1 MSSSSR
7 RMWGFKSSGSSTL
20 LPSSATSPGPQSPL
34 TTQGKLAIPGQKQG
48 VPDVSPNKEEE
59 DEDEEELLDGRGEEA
74 YFGFENFGNTCYANS
89 VLQVLYHC
97 EPFRQFMEA
106 YPNITLPTIP
116 IGPSPLE
123 LVDLNRK
130 HAQELAEAENA
141 EQNGN
146 GTSGN
151 GKDSDSKDNGQSTP
165 SSKNRWSMAMRTRSM
180 STGVPPSTPGPGSM
194 PKLQTNMGTLNER
207 TSFFGSPPTSPTT
220 SKGVFKAQ
228 HAKAEPTA
236 QPLTVTNDPNAP
248 VPSFLSTVQSL
259 FQYIS
264 TSDSHPPPPPKAE
277 TAPPPGTGT
286 SGGSTLINPH
296 KPNQQTVRGG
306 GPHGAGTLGK
316 GVARPEELV
325 KTTKRENEMFRGA
338 QHQDAHEFLMWCL
351 NQVSAD
357 VEQLETRMEKDQELA
372 GKFALDGGFKKKRPK
387 GKTFVQSL
395 FEGTMTNEIKCLTCE
410 TVTSRDEAFLDL
422 SLDIEQNSS
431 ISSCLRQF
439 SASEMLNGKN
449 KFSCETC
456 CGLQEAERSVKIKR
470 APNILALHLKR
481 FKYIWNDSGVF
492 MRKLSYRINFGS
504 QLKLFNMSED
514 SETPD
519 RLYELISVLVHIGGG
534 TNQGHYVAAV
544 KAKGQWMLCDDEN
557 IEPIQEAD
565 LVRYFGE
572 YQAGAGYV
580 LFYQAA
586 DIDLVSLGL
595 PPPSPPVKAAVPVEE
610 PVPIEVRAVPPS
622 PMLVD
627 LNPLSP
633 TFSQMGPIGEMDP
646 METAMSPQARVHAAL
661 ADYRTS
667 DYRVITPEP
676 MTPPMH
682 SPALENDRNGRPRT
696 SSSASALAP
705 GAIRIG
711 PERVRSSSPPQ
722 ESLGGFTPARQSSV
736 SSASKSSK
744 PGNWLSRRATSRDD
758 ERDSNKLPY
767 ESLPPSRQSTART
780 ESSAVS
786 SRQGSVPAPNGP
798 ALLDPRQANAIS
810 TSASGNGLGLSVSKS
825 PNGNPSNGSFLQ
837 PGTRPRSHTQDT
849 STSGLTAPS
858 PNSYESSN
866 ASVMQHRSA
875 AATPALSY
883 QSETSAPSPSRIPAG
898 SPINRAPSSSPFGS
912 LGLGKKKEE
921 KTRTPSGGSGV
932 LKRSLSGVSMSM
944 KPMLSRS
951 NTSNTLKSMMGM
963 GGKKKED
970 PLLESVSERR

>member
-1 MSSSSR
+1 MSSR
-7 RMWGFKSSGSSTL
+7 RIWGFKSSGSSNPT
-20 LPSSATSPGPQSPL
+20 PVSGTSPGPQS
-34 TTQGKLAIPGQKQG
+34 AITPHIKPGTSAQKQG

-59 DEDEEELLDGRGEEA
+59 DDDEEELLDGRGEEK

-97 EPFRQFMEA
+97 EPFRQFLEA
-106 YPNITLPTIP
+106 YPNVTLPTIP
-116 IGPSPLE
+116 IGPSPTE
-123 LVDLNRK
+123 LIELNRK

-141 EQNGN
+141 SEQAGS
-146 GTSGN
+146 GTPGPA
-151 GKDSDSKDNGQSTP
+151 KDSDLKDNGSQSTP
-165 SSKNRWSMAMRTRSM
+165 SNKNRWSMAMRTRSM
-180 STGVPPSTPGPGSM
+180 STSAPPGTPGPGSM

-207 TSFFGSPPTSPTT
+207 TSFFGSPPTSPIAA
-220 SKGVFKAQ
+220 KGSHKTLQ
-228 HAKAEPTA
+228 PKTEPTA
-236 QPLTVTNDPNAP
+236 QPLAVSTDPNAP

-357 VEQLETRMEKDQELA
+357 VEQLESRMIKDPELGKYRLRLCDRDTIRLANLPLTLYRVA
-372 GKFALDGGFKKKRPK
+372 GKFALDGGFKKKTSK
-387 GKTFVQSL
+387 GKTFVHSL
-395 FEGTMTNEIKCLTCE
+395 FEGTMTNEI
-410 TVTSRDEAFLDL
+410 
-422 SLDIEQNSS
+422 N
-431 ISSCLRQF
+431 
-439 SASEMLNGKN
+439 
-449 KFSCETC
+449 
-456 CGLQEAERSVKIKR
+456 VKIKR

-504 QLKLFNMSED
+504 QLKIFNMSED

-519 RLYELISVLVHIGGG
+519 RLYELIAVLVHIGGG

-557 IEPIQEAD
+557 IEPIQESD

-586 DIDLVSLGL
+586 DIDVVSLGL
-595 PPPSPPVKAAVPVEE
+595 PPPSPDKVPATMEE
-610 PVPIEVRAVPPS
+610 PVPGEIAAPASPMSIEVD
-622 PMLVD
+622 PM
-627 LNPLSP
+627 SP
-633 TFSQMGPIGEMDP
+633 TFSQMGPILDMDP
-646 METAMSPQARVHAAL
+646 METVLSPQARVHAAL
-661 ADYRTS
+661 ADYRAG
-667 DYRVITPEP
+667 DYRVETPEP
-676 MTPPMH
+676 LTPPMQ
-682 SPALENDRNGRPRT
+682 SPAIDNDRNGRPRT

-711 PERVRSSSPPQ
+711 QDRKRSSSPLQ
-722 ESLGGFTPARQSSV
+722 DSLGGFTPARESSI
-736 SSASKSSK
+736 SSASKGSK
-744 PGNWLSRRATSRDD
+744 PVNWLSRQGTG
-758 ERDSNKLPY
+758 RDSEKDNSMATY
-767 ESLPPSRQSTART
+767 DSTSTSRQSTSRT
-780 ESSAVS
+780 ESSAIS
-786 SRQGSVPAPNGP
+786 SRQSSIPGYNRSTTLEA
-798 ALLDPRQANAIS
+798 RQTNPTF
-810 TSASGNGLGLSVSKS
+810 TSGTGLGLSVSKGE
-825 PNGNPSNGSFLQ
+825 NGNHTNGNGQQ
-837 PGTRPRSHTQDT
+837 PGVRPRSHTQET
-849 STSGLTAPS
+849 STSGPTAVS
-858 PNSYESSN
+858 VNLSGSFASYESSN
-866 ASVMQHRSA
+866 GSMMPQSLPSAVVPGLSHPQAASDSRL
-875 AATPALSY
+875 PAS
-883 QSETSAPSPSRIPAG
+883 SPSNKGA
-898 SPINRAPSSSPFGS
+898 SSSPFGS

-921 KTRTPSGGSGV
+921 KPRTPSGSSGV

-944 KPMLSRS
+944 KPRLSRS
-951 NTSNTLKSMMGM
+951 NTSNALKSMIGM
-963 GGKKKED
+963 GNKKKED